1 MISFT
6 FVSIAAK
13 KKLQNCRDAMPRV
26 SRIACLFR
34 RDARHRVSR
43 IAFLRVYQETRSIA
57 SLRVDQETRGKRREV
72 GDARQETRSIASLLI
87 HTNGKIN
94 AIVTPDLSSRLYK
107 RQRPPL
113 LHTSLAIM
121 ANPKPMP

>member
-57 SLRVDQETRGKRREV
+57 SLRVDQETRGKRREASRLYV
-72 GDARQETRSIASLLI
+72 SIKKHEARDAKHRVSTCRSRDTRQETRSRRREARDAKHRVS
-87 HTNGKIN
+87 TNSHKW
-94 AIVTPDLSSRLYK
+94 
-107 RQRPPL
+107 
-113 LHTSLAIM
+113 
-121 ANPKPMP
+121 